1 MPFPR
6 ILSLS
11 LVGLAALVGCEKG
24 DRAED
29 GAAPAPSALSPQP
42 SASSAAAPPASA
54 PSAAAASKPTAA
66 PSPVGLQSV
75 TAYLT
80 VRGAS
85 HAIEFYRRAFG
96 AKELYRM
103 PSPDGYGIMHADLMI
118 GNSHIYLADEMP
130 QSSTKSPQSIGGST
144 VSIMLYVDDVDQ
156 VYKQALEANATSLME
171 PADMFWG
178 DRFGKVLDP
187 FGHDWSL
194 ATHKE
199 DVSPA
204 EMEKRFQAFLAKGP
218 PQ

>member
-1 MPFPR
+1 M
-6 ILSLS
+6 
-11 LVGLAALVGCEKG
+11 AKK
-24 DRAED
+24 
-29 GAAPAPSALSPQP
+29 APAKKKTAVKPVAKKV
-42 SASSAAAPPASA
+42 AVKAKKAPPAKTKPIAAKSA
-54 PSAAAASKPTAA
+54 PIKKAAVAAKPATRPAAA
-66 PSPVGLQSV
+66 PSPGGRQSV
-75 TAYLT
+75 TPYLS

-96 AKELYRM
+96 AQELFRM

-118 GNSHIYLADEMP
+118 GNCHIHLADEMP

-156 VYKQALEANATSLME
+156 VYKQALEAGATSIME

-204 EMEKRFQAFLAKGP
+204 EMESRFKAFLAKAKP
-218 PQ
+218 